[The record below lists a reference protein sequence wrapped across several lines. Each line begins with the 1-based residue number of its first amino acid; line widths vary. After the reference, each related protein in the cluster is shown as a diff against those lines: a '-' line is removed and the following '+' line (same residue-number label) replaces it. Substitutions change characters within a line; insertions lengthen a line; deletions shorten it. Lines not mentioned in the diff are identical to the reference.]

1 MLLKNI
7 AILIWIIF
15 IIGIA
20 FYLLKK
26 HEDKNN

>member
-1 MLLKNI
+1 MLLRNI

-20 FYLLKK
+20 FYLIKK
-26 HEDKNN
+26 HVENE